1 MQKHPR
7 KLFQGIQFNICLDF
21 EIFYFNLLLIYLI
34 KSYLIF
40 DFLLTCI
47 FFGFHFILIYI
58 LLINF
63 LFNIL

>member
-7 KLFQGIQFNICLDF
+7 KLFQGIQFNILLDF
-21 EIFYFNLLLIYLI
+21 DIFYFNLLLIYLF
-34 KSYLIF
+34 KSEMIFYLLAFFSVFIF
-40 DFLLTCI
+40 
-47 FFGFHFILIYI
+47 LIYI